1 MEEKI
6 QKLENEIATIKERNL
21 RVEADKAW
29 ETSNFRIFS
38 ITIITYIVA
47 SLVLYFI
54 GAKNFLLNAL
64 VPTAGFFLSIQ
75 SLPAVKRWWIKK
87 FLREKKQGPTNQ

>member
-6 QKLENEIATIKERNL
+6 QKLEKGMAALKDRNL

-29 ETSNFRIFS
+29 ETSGFRIFS
-38 ITIITYIVA
+38 ITIITYIIA
-47 SLVLYFI
+47 ALVLYFI
-54 GAKNFLLNAL
+54 SAKNFLFNAL
-64 VPTAGFFLSIQ
+64 VPTAGFFLSTQ

-87 FLREKKQGPTNQ
+87 FLHNKKQDPTNR

>member
-6 QKLENEIATIKERNL
+6 QKLEKEISDIKERNS

-29 ETSNFRIFS
+29 ETSSFRIFS
-38 ITIITYIVA
+38 ITIITYIVVT
-47 SLVLYFI
+47 LVLYFI
-54 GAKNFLLNAL
+54 GAKNFLLSAL

-75 SLPAVKRWWIKK
+75 SLPAVKKWWIKK

>member
-6 QKLENEIATIKERNL
+6 RQLEKEIESIKQRNL

-29 ETSNFRIFS
+29 EKSNFRFFS
-38 ITIITYIVA
+38 ITVITYIIA
-47 SLVLYFI
+47 ALVLYFI
-54 GAKNFLLNAL
+54 GAKNFLLSAL
-64 VPTAGFFLSIQ
+64 VPTVGFFLSIQ

-87 FLREKKQGPTNQ
+87 FSERQDIDSRL

>member
-6 QKLENEIATIKERNL
+6 QKLEKEVATIKERNL

-38 ITIITYIVA
+38 ITIITYIIA
-47 SLVLYFI
+47 ALVLYFI
-54 GAKNFLLNAL
+54 GAKNFLLSAL
-64 VPTAGFFLSIQ
+64 VPTAGFFLSVQ
-75 SLPAVKRWWIKK
+75 SLPVIKRWWTKK
-87 FLREKKQGPTNQ
+87 FLHKKGEGPTNY